1 MSGAQEYYD
10 SLIAQGYTEQKADE
24 YTKIHFPD
32 FSIRPEDQENEE
44 QPISEDRQFKSTSNQ
59 FLMPVVIATL
69 AIVLVFVA
77 MFSNTWMNLYE
88 SDDGYELN
96 FGFTEFSWD
105 EYGVE
110 SGTESY
116 SIYSDDNEL
125 FSDAEKAGNVA
136 LIFLWLG
143 VLTAIGSLLLF
154 VLNTFAIY
162 ESKYSPML
170 AFFSGGMIIV
180 GIFVWFYMFPN
191 SENPDDETLEL
202 GGSFFIA
209 LFGGIAIIVSGLFQ
223 RIFTSQPQELILGT
237 SNQELINSALVPL
250 SLIFV
255 SITLIL
261 ISMFTSS
268 WAVDSEDDGEYRF
281 GLSNLVFNYDESS
294 YTLDYSSED
303 CMQEQE
309 CSEIKASGMTGLI
322 ILWISVAIS
331 ILTLVLIYMNS
342 FQVYKTNFGV
352 ISAIVGGCIAIIGA
366 IVWYF
371 MFPTLDDISLDP
383 SPGISFYLAII
394 GGILSIICGVY
405 EAKSL
410 KDGGS
415 LTWRRLWGSNP

>member
-223 RIFTSQPQELILGT
+223 RIFTG
-237 SNQELINSALVPL
+237 
-250 SLIFV
+250 
-255 SITLIL
+255 
-261 ISMFTSS
+261 
-268 WAVDSEDDGEYRF
+268 
-281 GLSNLVFNYDESS
+281 
-294 YTLDYSSED
+294 
-303 CMQEQE
+303 
-309 CSEIKASGMTGLI
+309 
-322 ILWISVAIS
+322 
-331 ILTLVLIYMNS
+331 
-342 FQVYKTNFGV
+342 
-352 ISAIVGGCIAIIGA
+352 
-366 IVWYF
+366 
-371 MFPTLDDISLDP
+371 
-383 SPGISFYLAII
+383 
-394 GGILSIICGVY
+394 
-405 EAKSL
+405 SL
-410 KDGGS
+410 K
-415 LTWRRLWGSNP
+415 N